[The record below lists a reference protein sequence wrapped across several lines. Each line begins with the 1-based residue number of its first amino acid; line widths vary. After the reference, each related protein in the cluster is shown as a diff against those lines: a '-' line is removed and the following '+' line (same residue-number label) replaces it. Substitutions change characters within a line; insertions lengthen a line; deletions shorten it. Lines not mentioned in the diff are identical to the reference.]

1 MPSTLLVVILGVQFL
16 RMVIRPRIYEYVRY
30 SVSLTIS
37 LMCFIARN
45 DDVLKE
51 KLLQDL
57 DLQFERLKCI
67 SRGHFSCTD
76 EAGGSSH

>member
-45 DDVLKE
+45 DDEVLKE
-51 KLLQDL
+51 KLLLDL
-57 DLQFERLKCI
+57 DMQVARSESLIFLNSNI
-67 SRGHFSCTD
+67 SMH
-76 EAGGSSH
+76 